1 VSGNAARFFGASLK
15 PSPTI
20 CVAALL
26 CLFAFPARGLD
37 LKLWPLLDY
46 HSDAA
51 GQRSVHLLGPLLSYE
66 TAGESTELIL
76 RPLFS
81 YKRGPERAG
90 SELAVLYPI
99 WISRWGA
106 EETKHSLLSLITY
119 RAQPARRPDQWDR
132 RFTIFPLVFYRYSH
146 LLGSQLS
153 VLPFYADVDD
163 FLGYKHVQMIMFP
176 FYLRL
181 QQPLVERTWMPFPFY
196 SRTGGVLGR
205 GYRIWPFYGWDQVG
219 EQTRFRYVMW
229 PFYIAY
235 ESHFTL
241 PERERRVVS
250 IPFFA
255 RTDSPTLRSRSYGM
269 FFTHTVDRN
278 AHTDTWGFP
287 WPLWMSQRDL
297 NTGERTSL
305 RIAPFYGH
313 SHLGNVHRR
322 FVMWPVWRWK
332 TQEEGAY
339 RYSRSDVLLVLERNI
354 HEVQLD
360 QNHEG
365 RLRTLFP
372 LYRDQAADQD
382 SEFATLAVLDA
393 IYPRNAVIKRLY
405 GPLWQLYT
413 REQHS
418 EQAPRW
424 SLLWDLISSDGK
436 QLRYPVYW
444 DF

>member
-1 VSGNAARFFGASLK
+1 VSGNAARSHGASLN

-20 CVAALL
+20 RVAALL

-51 GQRSVHLLGPLLSYE
+51 GRRSVHLLGPLLSYD
-66 TAGESTELIL
+66 TGEEGTELSL

-81 YKRGPERAG
+81 YKRGTETAG
-90 SELAVLYPI
+90 NELAVLYPI
-99 WISRWGA
+99 WISRWGG
-106 EETKHSLLSLITY
+106 EETKHSLLGLITY
-119 RAQPARRPDQWDR
+119 RAQPARRPDEWDR

-146 LLGSQLS
+146 LLGTQLS
-153 VLPFYADVDD
+153 VLPFYANVRD
-163 FLGYKHVQMIMFP
+163 FLGYEQVQMVLFP

-196 SRTGGVLGR
+196 GRTRGVLGR

-219 EQTRFRYVMW
+219 EQTRFRYIMW
-229 PFYIAY
+229 PFYISY
-235 ESHFTL
+235 ENHFTR

-250 IPFFA
+250 VPFFS
-255 RTDSPTLRSRSYGM
+255 RTDSPTLRSRSYTL

-278 AHTDTWGFP
+278 AHTDSWGFP
-287 WPLWMSQRDL
+287 WPLWVSQRDL

-305 RIAPFYGH
+305 RIAPFYED
-313 SHLGNVHRR
+313 SQLGTVHRH
-322 FVMWPVWRWK
+322 FIMWPVYRWK
-332 TQEEGAY
+332 TQEEDAY
-339 RYSRSDVLLVLERNI
+339 RYSRSDVFLVLERNI

-360 QNHEG
+360 QNHER

-372 LYRDQAADQD
+372 LYRDQVDD
-382 SEFATLAVLDA
+382 REGDFSTLALLDA
-393 IYPRNAVIKRLY
+393 LYPRNPVIKRLY
-405 GPLWQLYT
+405 APLWQFYT
-413 REQHS
+413 RERRN